1 LGGIRGPSLILVVP
15 IIAFLATIGV
25 TVAFQSDSEE
35 PGPEPS
41 QAAAVVPTLV
51 VQVQTAE
58 PIATATPEP
67 TAEPTEVVSNDRSDC
82 AEIQGTEYRSPT
94 EREWYLANCTGGGGG
109 GGGSLVPAQQAARP
123 TSGDRLI
130 IQRLGIN
137 APVGS
142 RYVGP
147 DGAMANPS
155 GAYDVVWYDFSG
167 FSGLGGYPGAGGN
180 AVFAGHVDYRGVG
193 PAVFY
198 QLRNIL
204 VGDII
209 EYYTS
214 SGEYYRYV
222 VDSVGDY
229 SPTANWTGLVA
240 SNREG
245 VTLITCNGE
254 FNTAAR
260 EYSHRRVVYARPA

>member
-1 LGGIRGPSLILVVP
+1 MRGPSLILVVP
-15 IIAFLATIGV
+15 VIAFLATIGV

-35 PGPEPS
+35 PGPELS
-41 QAAAVVPTLV
+41 QAAAVVPTLAV
-51 VQVQTAE
+51 EVQTAV

-67 TAEPTEVVSNDRSDC
+67 EPTEAVPADRTDC
-82 AEIQGTEYRSPT
+82 AEIAGTDYRSPA
-94 EREWYLANCTGGGGG
+94 EREWYLANCTGGTGGGGG

-142 RYVGP
+142 RYVGA

-167 FSGLGGYPGAGGN
+167 FNGLGGYPGQGGN

-204 VGDII
+204 VGDVI

-214 SGEYYRYV
+214 SGEYHRYV
-222 VDSVGDY
+222 VESIGDY
-229 SPTANWTGLVA
+229 SPNDNWTGLVA

-260 EYSHRRVVYARPA
+260 EYSHRRVVYARPG